1 MRKLIP
7 IYALLTAFSII
18 MSVSCTST
26 NEADEETAT
35 LASNTLVT
43 AFSLQENDSVL
54 PHLDSVYFAID
65 VNKRIIYNP
74 DSLPKGTKINRLVT
88 SITFDASSTGTIK
101 ISGASTMADTT
112 YTYNSEENDSIDF
125 TGKVY
130 LTVKAA
136 DGISSKEYQIFVN
149 VHQMEPDSLYWNLLS
164 RRDLPSLTSQ
174 VSSQHTTQMGE
185 KLFCL
190 MNESGNYTLASTT
203 DPTTNNWTKAVVTFP
218 FTPQIDS
225 FNATA
230 DALYILAE
238 DGTLYTSTDEAKT
251 WTSTNRKMYSIIG
264 GYNNVLLAVSEENGN
279 YYREIYAPGSS
290 YEKALL
296 PDDFPVRGTSPVQSY
311 SNDWGVAPQVLF
323 LGGYCK
329 DGSMTGDLWG
339 FDGKNIGK
347 VSQKPIPAR
356 AYAVFVPFVEYT
368 GETWMKEKRNV
379 WLAIGGLD
387 SENKPTKKVYV
398 SYDNGVTW
406 EEGDDLLQLPDYMFA
421 FYESQAFIYNTTYT
435 ATRSSSAWTSLPSR
449 RLPAWWTIS
458 SGTATRA
465 SKPIESWECPYIY
478 MFGGVGANGGTMNNI
493 WKGTINRLTFKPII

>member
-26 NEADEETAT
+26 QEAEEETGT

-43 AFSLQENDSVL
+43 NFLLQSNDSVL
-54 PHLDSVYFAID
+54 PNLDSVYFAID

-88 SITFDASSTGTIK
+88 NITFDASAVGTIK
-101 ISGASTMADTT
+101 ISGATTMADTT
-112 YTYNSEENDSIDF
+112 FTYNSNENDSIDF
-125 TGKVY
+125 TGNVY

-136 DGISSKEYQIFVN
+136 DGVSSREYQIFVN

-174 VSSQHTTQMGE
+174 VSSQHTVQLGE

-190 MNESGNYTLASTT
+190 MNEAGSYTLATTT
-203 DPTTNNWTKAVVTFP
+203 DPATNNWTKTVVSFP
-218 FTPQIDS
+218 FLPQIDS
-225 FNATA
+225 FNAT
-230 DALYILAE
+230 DNALYILAD

-251 WTSTNRKMYSIIG
+251 WTTTNRKLYSIIG
-264 GYNNVLLAVSEENGN
+264 GYNSLLLGVSEENGN
-279 YYREIYAPGSS
+279 YYREIYSPGSS

-296 PDDFPVRGTSPVQSY
+296 PDDFPVRGSSPVQTY
-311 SNDWGVAPQVLF
+311 TNDWSITPQILF

-339 FDGKNIGK
+339 FDGKNFGK
-347 VSQKPIPAR
+347 VSQNPIPAR
-356 AYAVFVPFVEYT
+356 AYPTFIPFVEYT
-368 GETWMKEKRNV
+368 GETWVKERHDV

-387 SENKPTKKVYV
+387 SENNATKTVYV

-406 EEGDDLLQLPDYMFA
+406 SEGDDLLQLPDYMFA
-421 FYESQAFIYNTTYT
+421 FYKSQAFIYNSTYT
-435 ATRSSSAWTSLPSR
+435 VTRSSSAWTSIPSR

-465 SKPIESWECPYIY
+465 AQAIESWECPYIY
-478 MFGGVGANGGTMNNI
+478 MFGGVSANGTTMNNI

>member
-203 DPTTNNWTKAVVTFP
+203 DPATNNWTKAVVTFP

-251 WTSTNRKMYSIIG
+251 WTSTNRKMSARLAAG
-264 GYNNVLLAVSEENGN
+264 ATLRVRERLL
-279 YYREIYAPGSS
+279 
-290 YEKALL
+290 
-296 PDDFPVRGTSPVQSY
+296 T
-311 SNDWGVAPQVLF
+311 
-323 LGGYCK
+323 
-329 DGSMTGDLWG
+329 DGS
-339 FDGKNIGK
+339 
-347 VSQKPIPAR
+347 QQ
-356 AYAVFVPFVEYT
+356 AVT
-368 GETWMKEKRNV
+368 
-379 WLAIGGLD
+379 
-387 SENKPTKKVYV
+387 
-398 SYDNGVTW
+398 
-406 EEGDDLLQLPDYMFA
+406 DLLHTL
-421 FYESQAFIYNTTYT
+421 
-435 ATRSSSAWTSLPSR
+435 
-449 RLPAWWTIS
+449 
-458 SGTATRA
+458 
-465 SKPIESWECPYIY
+465 
-478 MFGGVGANGGTMNNI
+478 
-493 WKGTINRLTFKPII
+493 